1 MGTWIL
7 DQFSCS
13 DTVLSLHLGIWILDQ
28 LVVLILSHGSHT
40 IIELVKEPT
49 LTQQPQPSSSS
60 FPTNHPP
67 GTSSLII
74 FNKPKTRGWFI
85 LKIFWELELEVISK
99 IWAPHCRFTLPAMIN
114 YFILFYFI
122 FFLCFHMIF
131 NNLSLVMSMFNLIW
145 ININF
150 TDMIR
155 HLLICFFISML
166 EGREKG
172 SSNLYSSVVIISY
185 NYRKRTHPTTTSPN

>member
-13 DTVLSLHLGIWILDQ
+13 DRVLSLHLGIWILDQ
-28 LVVLILSHGSHT
+28 LVVLILNHGSHR

-74 FNKPKTRGWFI
+74 FNYLKP
-85 LKIFWELELEVISK
+85 EVDLFSK
-99 IWAPHCRFTLPAMIN
+99 FSENWNLRLLAKFGLPIAVSH
-114 YFILFYFI
+114 YQRWSTILFYFI